1 MTYDIILDYV
11 MLFVILEIVEI
22 SWQKSDT
29 IMGMLNKMYK
39 YYNKNVLLFF
49 AMHPTFSFSLGFAIL
64 TDYTLGSMLLAGTKT
79 LDIIVKLIFIDK
91 IFIKKELSH
100 EMSLIILA
108 PIDKFL
114 PYIGLLIYPIFII
127 MALV

>member
-11 MLFVILEIVEI
+11 LLFSILEIFEI
-22 SWQKSDT
+22 TWQKSDT

-39 YYNKNVLLFF
+39 YYKKNIFIFLL
-49 AMHPTFSFSLGFAIL
+49 MHPTFLFSIGFAIL
-64 TDYTLGSMLLAGTKT
+64 TEYSFGSMLLVCTKAI
-79 LDIIVKLIFIDK
+79 DIIIKLIFIEK

-100 EMSLIILA
+100 EMSLVVLA

-114 PYIGLLIYPIFII
+114 PYMGLLIYPIFVIV
-127 MALV
+127 ALI